1 MKLINTFEFH
11 KNNPSDSVEQYIKRK
26 RVELSQEIRTSKKIY
41 LDTNYWILLRDAR
54 TKGNVDGRIAKLLHL
69 IEGLVKSGQAVC
81 PISTDTFWEI
91 QKQTDSKTLKATAHL
106 IDDLSKG
113 IIIISLPERFDMELI
128 HFVRTKFKHSV
139 YTLDEMVWSKIPYI
153 VGFATPVSKTLS
165 PDINIA
171 LQKTFIDQM
180 WSVNLIDML
189 ELQGSKNIMNPPNYD
204 NLSNTLRQN
213 KLKHLNDFKSFKQLF
228 LGELS
233 GILDIYKQRSESLMA
248 YLFERETGIKPSKE
262 DLKESNFSQY
272 FANLIYHAF
281 RLNKIK
287 TDFPSLHVMAKLH
300 AASRWDKN
308 KQINSNDIYDFN
320 HAIDAIPYY
329 DYFLTDHSLRNL
341 VNQKIMGF
349 DAISHCKTISG
360 IDDAI
365 SELSQ
370 IATTEMNKL

>member
-1 MKLINTFEFH
+1 MSKSPTNWRKKTLRNFITMEYVSTFEFH
-11 KNNPSDSVEQYIKRK
+11 KNNPSESVEKYIKRK
-26 RVELSQEIRTSKKIY
+26 RVELSHEIRTSKKIY

-54 TKGNVDGRIAKLLHL
+54 TKENVDGRIVKLLHL

-91 QKQTDSKTLKATAHL
+91 QKQTDTKTLIATAQL

-139 YTLDEMVWSKIPYI
+139 YTPDEMVWSKIPYI

-189 ELQGSKNIMNPPNYD
+189 ELQGSKNIMSPPNYD

-233 GILDIYKQRSESLMA
+233 GILDIYKQRSES
-248 YLFERETGIKPSKE
+248 
-262 DLKESNFSQY
+262 
-272 FANLIYHAF
+272 
-281 RLNKIK
+281 
-287 TDFPSLHVMAKLH
+287 
-300 AASRWDKN
+300 
-308 KQINSNDIYDFN
+308 
-320 HAIDAIPYY
+320 
-329 DYFLTDHSLRNL
+329 
-341 VNQKIMGF
+341 
-349 DAISHCKTISG
+349 
-360 IDDAI
+360 
-365 SELSQ
+365 
-370 IATTEMNKL
+370 